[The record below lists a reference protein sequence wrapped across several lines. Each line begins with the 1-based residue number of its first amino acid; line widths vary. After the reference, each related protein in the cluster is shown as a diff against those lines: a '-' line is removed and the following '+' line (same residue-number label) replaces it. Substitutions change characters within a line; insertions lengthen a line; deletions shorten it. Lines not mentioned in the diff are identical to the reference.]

1 MVKVTSLVL
10 ISRLLTTVLVLGLLG
25 VVFGVVA
32 AIVVKRKQDIA
43 ASPKQAPKKPDAE
56 TERQLAQLKEQL
68 DSGLLTK
75 EEYREKRDALL
86 KE

>member
-1 MVKVTSLVL
+1 MTKVMYLTMVSQ
-10 ISRLLTTVLVLGLLG
+10 LLTMVLGVGMIG

-32 AIVVKRKQDIA
+32 AIVVKRRQDNA
-43 ASPKQAPKKPDAE
+43 ASPKQTPKKPDAE
-56 TERQLAQLKEQL
+56 TQRRLRQLKEQL

-75 EEYREKRDALL
+75 EEYREKREALL